1 MSICERQSGNLL
13 TVDTTHIAGYECH
26 SGWLYAG
33 VCIIAI
39 LIQIGQNFIY
49 TKASQATREALHEP
63 QGDER
68 TPYIVRLL
76 WYTFLNMMLYIF
88 NILLILGGNLGILV
102 CVLIGNMA
110 GKYLSLRQEKAD
122 KERTAIQLTTMVKQY
137 NKLVAKRSNGT
148 CFTDNDKGHLQ
159 SLEETKAL
167 LRSFMAKDVIV
178 VHRTTRNITPF
189 SF

>member
-1 MSICERQSGNLL
+1 MSICERQSSNLF
-13 TVDTTHIAGYECH
+13 TVDTTHIAGYDCH

-33 VCIIAI
+33 VCIIAV
-39 LIQIGQNFIY
+39 LVQIGQNFIY

-102 CVLIGNMA
+102 CVLIGNLA
-110 GKYLSLRQEKAD
+110 GTYLSLREEKAD
-122 KERTAIQLTTMVKQY
+122 KARTAIQLTTMIKQY
-137 NKLVAKRSNGT
+137 NDLVATQSNGR
-148 CFTDNDKGHLQ
+148 CLTDEDRSHLQ

-167 LRSFMAKDVIV
+167 LRSFIAKDVVI
-178 VHRTTRNITPF
+178 VHRTAQSITPY